1 MTKIFSF
8 PVFLGLYQK
17 GVPAASGKPSD
28 IFTTTNSHGKDE
40 I

>member
-1 MTKIFSF
+1 MKKIFLF

-28 IFTTTNSHGKDE
+28 IFTINLRHATNE